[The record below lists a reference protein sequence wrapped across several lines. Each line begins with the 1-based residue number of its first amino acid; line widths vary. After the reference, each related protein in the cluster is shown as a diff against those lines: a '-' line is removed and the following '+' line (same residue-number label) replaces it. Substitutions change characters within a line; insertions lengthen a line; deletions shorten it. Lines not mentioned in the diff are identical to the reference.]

1 MDRRR
6 VMGAETRFLPGL
18 GRARTFAIPNYEGHM
33 NRVIE
38 PCRLLLCVVVV
49 LAGTACAWAQK
60 SSVASRVVETV
71 DDTRTVTLKG
81 NVHPYARAAYDQG
94 VVSDSQ
100 PMERMLLL
108 LQRSPA
114 QDLALRQLLDA
125 QQTQG
130 SGSFHNWLTPAQF
143 GAEFGPSDADVQAVT
158 DWLARQ
164 GFKVASVSQGKTVIE
179 FSGNVGQVRNAF
191 HTEMHKFVMN
201 NELHYANVSDP
212 EIPEALA
219 PVVSGVVALHNFPK
233 HNYVKKNGQYRRNKG
248 SNQLQPLFTYGNP
261 AQYAIGPG
269 DFNTIYNVPPGATG
283 ANQSI
288 AIISQSNINTNDVV
302 AFRAMFGIPAFSSV
316 CTSNL
321 PPTCQFSVIV
331 NGVDPGIVGPD
342 SADDEE
348 EEADLDTEW
357 AGGIAPAANIYL
369 VVSQSTISNPSQ
381 ISMGADLS
389 ALYAVD
395 NNIAPIISDSYGT
408 CEPLLLTAGNQF
420 YNSLWAQAAAQGITV
435 AVAAGDSGSA
445 GCDPSTDPNAATEGV
460 AVNGVSSTP
469 YNVSVGGTDFDPSSK
484 ANPAYWNTTS
494 DTLSSALKYIPETT
508 WDNSACALAYPAP
521 CISVDTTGYGADIS
535 AGSGGP
541 SNCITT
547 SVSNGNITCN
557 KSNGLYGYAKPSFQ
571 TGLTP
576 ADSVR
581 DIPDV
586 SFFAS
591 NGGPISGGTGVSY
604 VICQSDTNPQDAAT
618 PADATCNLT
627 TPYEDFSLVGGTS
640 VATPVFAA
648 VMALVN
654 QASGQRQGNGNA
666 NYVLYNLA
674 ANDANYTTSLCQSS
688 VGQTPAATCVFND
701 VTKGNNSVA
710 CDAGTSNCSNSST
723 SGGYGVIICTT
734 ATGPACPT
742 VDNGNPAFVSGSKY
756 DLATGLGSINVANL
770 LSKWTS
776 AVRTPTVTTVSG
788 LSGGS
793 SSSASFSAG
802 VTVTPSSATGNVSII
817 ALDGSG
823 NVLGTI
829 GTNSGGTP
837 FGLAGGTAQVTG
849 LLPVGTVSVEATY
862 GGNVTYAVSTSA
874 PVSLPKAVAGAGYT
888 AQTTVYFVNGS
899 SQTSTSAQNF
909 TYGTPYS
916 LAIVISRSDGT
927 SCAFGYP
934 NTKPNNPSIPCPT
947 GSITLLDNGA
957 ALPDFLNNGTPTN
970 VTRLNSLGI
979 AEDQVINLFATIG
992 GTTPAV
998 HNITVTYSGDSN
1010 YAAGPVSNTL
1020 KITIKQAATTTQVAA
1035 PSSISPGASVVLQAA
1050 VSPTI
1055 AGNGDAPCGSPN
1067 TGTVTFT
1074 SNGTALSGTVTYV
1087 ATPGETSPN
1096 GAFCTASL
1104 TTTISALYPP
1114 PAGGPGAPWMPILAA
1129 AFSMLLFALGLRWI
1143 PETRRRAYT
1152 FAGLLVIALLVGVI
1166 AGCGGGS
1173 SSGGGS
1179 TRTITATYSGDANY
1193 TTSTGSTTIQV
1204 Q

>member
-33 NRVIE
+33 NRAIQA
-38 PCRLLLCVVVV
+38 CRVLLCVVMVF
-49 LAGTACAWAQK
+49 AGSACAWAQK
-60 SSVASRVVETV
+60 SAVASRVVETV

-81 NVHPYARAAYDQG
+81 NVHPYARASLDQG
-94 VVSDSQ
+94 VVADSQ

-130 SGSFHNWLTPAQF
+130 SGSFHSWLTPAQF

-158 DWLARQ
+158 DWLTRQ

-179 FSGNVGQVRNAF
+179 FSGNAGQVRNAF
-191 HTEMHKFVMN
+191 HTEMHKFATN

-212 EIPEALA
+212 AIPEALA
-219 PVVSGVVALHNFPK
+219 PVVWGVVALHNFPK

-269 DFNTIYNVPPGATG
+269 DFNTIYNVPPVATG

-288 AIISQSNINTNDVV
+288 AIIAQTNINTNDVV
-302 AFRAMFGIPAFSSV
+302 AFRAMFGLPAFSSV

-342 SADDEE
+342 TATDDE
-348 EEADLDTEW
+348 EEADLDSEW
-357 AGGIAPAANIYL
+357 SGAIAPAANIYL
-369 VVSQSTISNPSQ
+369 IVSQSTMSNPSQ
-381 ISMGADLS
+381 ISMGVDLS

-395 NNIAPIISDSYGT
+395 NNIAPIITDSYGI

-445 GCDPSTDPNAATEGV
+445 GCDPNTTVNPFAASEGV
-460 AVNGVSSTP
+460 AVNGLSSTP
-469 YNVSVGGTDFDPSSK
+469 YNVSVGGTDFDPSSM

-508 WDNSACALAYPAP
+508 WDNSGCALDYPAA
-521 CISVDTTGYGADIS
+521 CTGVDSSGYNADIS

-591 NGGPISGGTGVSY
+591 NGGPTGTSASY

-618 PADATCNLT
+618 PTDATCNLT
-627 TPYEDFSLVGGTS
+627 TPYQDFSLVGGTS
-640 VATPVFAA
+640 VATPIFGA

-654 QASGQRQGNGNA
+654 QASGQRQGNA

-674 ANDANYTTSLCQSS
+674 ASDANYTASLCQSS
-688 VGQTPAATCVFND
+688 VGQTPAAACVFND

-710 CDAGTSNCSNSST
+710 CVAGTSNCSNSSN
-723 SGGYGVIICTT
+723 SGYGVIICTT

-742 VDNGNPAFVSGSKY
+742 VDNGNPAFVSGPKY
-756 DLATGLGSINVANL
+756 DLATGLGSLNVGNL
-770 LSKWTS
+770 LAKWTS
-776 AVRTPTVTTVSG
+776 ALRTPTLTTVSG

-817 ALDGSG
+817 ALDSSG

-829 GTNSGGTP
+829 GTNSSGAV
-837 FGLAGGTAQVTG
+837 FSLAGGTAQVTG

-874 PVSLPKAVAGAGYT
+874 PVSLPKVAGAGYT
-888 AQTTVYFVNGS
+888 AETTVYFVNGS
-899 SQTSTSAQNF
+899 GQTSTSAQNF
-909 TYGTPYS
+909 TYGSPYS

-934 NTKPNNPSIPCPT
+934 NTKPNNPTIPCPT
-947 GSITLLDNGA
+947 GTITLLDNGA

-970 VTRLNSLGI
+970 VTRVNSLGI
-979 AEDQVINLFATIG
+979 AEDQVINVSASATAG

-998 HNITVTYSGDSN
+998 HNITATYSGDGN
-1010 YAAGPVSNTL
+1010 YAAGTVSNTL
-1020 KITIKQAATTTQVAA
+1020 KITIKQAPTSVQISG
-1035 PSSISPGASVVLQAA
+1035 PSSVSSGASVLLQALVA
-1050 VSPTI
+1050 PTTP
-1055 AGNGDAPCGSPN
+1055 GNGDAPCGSPN
-1067 TGTVTFT
+1067 TGTVAFT

-1087 ATPGETSPN
+1087 ATPGETSST
-1096 GAFCTASL
+1096 GASCIASL

-1114 PAGGPGAPWMPILAA
+1114 ADGPGAPWMPIVAA
-1129 AFSMLLFALGLRWI
+1129 ACSMLLFALGLRWI
-1143 PETRRRAYT
+1143 PESRRRVYT
-1152 FAGLLVIALLVGVI
+1152 FASLLVIALLVGVI

-1173 SSGGGS
+1173 SGGGGS
-1179 TRTITATYSGDANY
+1179 TRTIGATYSGDANY
-1193 TTSTGSTTIQV
+1193 TTSTMTTSIQV
-1204 Q
+1204 LH

>member
-1 MDRRR
+1 
-6 VMGAETRFLPGL
+6 
-18 GRARTFAIPNYEGHM
+18 M
-33 NRVIE
+33 NRVMQ
-38 PCRLLLCVVVV
+38 PWRVLLCVVMV

-60 SSVASRVVETV
+60 SAVASRVVEAV
-71 DDTRTVTLKG
+71 NDTRTVILKG
-81 NVHPYARAAYDQG
+81 NVHPYARATYDQG
-94 VVSDSQ
+94 VVADSQ

-108 LQRSPA
+108 LQRSAA
-114 QDLALRQLLDA
+114 QDLALRQLIDA
-125 QQTQG
+125 QQTNG

-143 GAEFGPSDADVQAVT
+143 GAQFGPSDADIQAVT

-179 FSGNVGQVRNAF
+179 FSGNAGQVRNAF
-191 HTEMHKFVMN
+191 HTEMHKFVVN
-201 NELHYANVSDP
+201 GELHYANVSDP
-212 EIPEALA
+212 AIPEALA

-233 HNYVKKNGQYRRNKG
+233 HNYVQKNGQYRRNKG

-269 DFNTIYNVPPGATG
+269 DFNTIYNVPSTATG

-288 AIISQSNINTNDVV
+288 AIVAQTNINTNDVV
-302 AFRAMFGIPAFSSV
+302 AFRSMFGLPAYSSV

-321 PPTCQFSVIV
+321 PPTCQLSVIV
-331 NGVDPGIVGPD
+331 NGVDPGIQGPD
-342 SADDEE
+342 SATDDE

-357 AGGIAPAANIYL
+357 SGAIAPAANIYL
-369 VVSQSTISNPSQ
+369 VVSQSTLSNRSQ
-381 ISMGADLS
+381 ISMGVDLS

-395 NNIAPIISDSYGT
+395 NNIAPIISDSYGM
-408 CEPLLLTAGNQF
+408 CEPLLLTAGNMF

-445 GCDPSTDPNAATEGV
+445 GCDPSDQPDYFAAAEGV
-460 AVNGVSSTP
+460 AVNGLSSTP

-494 DTLSSALKYIPETT
+494 DTVSSALKYIPETT
-508 WDNSACALAYPAP
+508 WDNSACALAYPSA
-521 CISVDTTGYGADIS
+521 CTTVDVSGYNADIT

-557 KSNGLYGYAKPSFQ
+557 KTNGLYGYAKPSFQ

-591 NGGPISGGTGVSY
+591 NGGPISGGTAVSY
-604 VICQSDTNPQDAAT
+604 VVCQSDTNPQDAAIPT
-618 PADATCNLT
+618 DATCNLT
-627 TPYEDFSLVGGTS
+627 TPYQDFSLVGGTS

-674 ANDANYTTSLCQSS
+674 ATDANYTASLCQSS

-710 CDAGTSNCSNSST
+710 CDAGSSNCSNSST

-742 VDNGNPAFVSGSKY
+742 VDNGNPAFVTGSKY
-756 DLATGLGSINVANL
+756 DLATGLGSINVGNL
-770 LSKWTS
+770 LAKWTS

-793 SSSASFSAG
+793 SGSASFSAG
-802 VTVTPSSATGNVSII
+802 VTVTPSAATGNVSIT

-829 GTNSGGTP
+829 GTNSSGNPFALTGGST
-837 FGLAGGTAQVTG
+837 QVTG

-862 GGNVTYAVSTSA
+862 GGNATYAVSTSH
-874 PVSLPKAVAGAGYT
+874 PVSLTVAGAGYT
-888 AQTTVYFVNGS
+888 AQTTVYVVNGS
-899 SQTSTSAQNF
+899 GQTSTSAQNF
-909 TYGTPYS
+909 TYGTLYS
-916 LAIVISRSDGT
+916 LAIVVARSDGT

-934 NTKPNNPSIPCPT
+934 NTKPNNPTIPCPT

-957 ALPDFLNNGTPTN
+957 ALPDFLNNGAPTN

-979 AEDQVINLFATIG
+979 AEDQVINLSATTG
-992 GTTPAV
+992 STTPAV
-998 HNITVTYSGDSN
+998 HNITATYSGDAN
-1010 YAAGPVSNTL
+1010 YAAGPVSNTM
-1020 KITIKQAATTTQVAA
+1020 KITIKQAPTTTQVVSSL
-1035 PSSISPGASVVLQAA
+1035 SSISPGASVILQALVA
-1050 VSPTI
+1050 PTTP
-1055 AGNGDAPCGSPN
+1055 GNGDAPCGSPN

-1074 SNGTALSGTVTYV
+1074 SNGTTLSGTVTYV
-1087 ATPGETSPN
+1087 ATPGETNPN
-1096 GAFCTASL
+1096 GASCMASL

-1114 PAGGPGAPWMPILAA
+1114 PTDGPGAPWMPILAA
-1129 AFSMLLFALGLRWI
+1129 ACSVLLFALGLRWI

-1179 TRTITATYSGDANY
+1179 TRTISATYSGDANY
-1193 TTSTGSTTIQV
+1193 TTSSGPTTIQV